1 MRVNEMN
8 EWKAEWVS
16 SIDFNVM
23 SASEAIFMAK
33 SELQKYKKR
42 ETENKEE
49 EEQSAKLL
57 TVNYS

>member
-1 MRVNEMN
+1 M
-8 EWKAEWVS
+8 S

-23 SASEAIFMAK
+23 SASQAIFMAK
-33 SELQKYKKR
+33 SELHKYKKR

>member
-1 MRVNEMN
+1 
-8 EWKAEWVS
+8 
-16 SIDFNVM
+16 M